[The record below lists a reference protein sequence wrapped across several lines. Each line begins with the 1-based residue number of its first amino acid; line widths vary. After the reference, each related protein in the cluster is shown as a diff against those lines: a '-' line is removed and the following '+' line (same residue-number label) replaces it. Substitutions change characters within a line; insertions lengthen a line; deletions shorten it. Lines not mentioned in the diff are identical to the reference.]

1 MLTTLFLHSY
11 HFLPLTFLSL
21 GQRALVSVSHEY
33 IINIAIRRS
42 YIFLITLVLQS
53 IMTLEP
59 LELVLCRKM
68 SCHCCPCDHS
78 GTIRQYFS
86 NINFIKIIQRLL
98 NWTGTVITLPVI
110 TVITVIALRLK
121 RTLSSV
127 GPAVLSTLLKPT
139 LF

>member
-21 GQRALVSVSHEY
+21 GHCALVSVSHEY
-33 IINIAIRRS
+33 IINIVIHCS

-68 SCHCCPCDHS
+68 SCNCCPCDHS
-78 GTIRQYFS
+78 STIIDSISAILIYG
-86 NINFIKIIQRLL
+86 IIQRLL
-98 NWTGTVITLPVI
+98 NWTGRVITL
-110 TVITVIALRLK
+110 
-121 RTLSSV
+121 
-127 GPAVLSTLLKPT
+127 
-139 LF
+139 

>member
-11 HFLPLTFLSL
+11 HFLPLTFLLL
-21 GQRALVSVSHEY
+21 GHCALVSVSHEY
-33 IINIAIRRS
+33 IINITIHCS

-78 GTIRQYFS
+78 STIREYFS
-86 NINFIKIIQRLL
+86 YFNLWNNSKV
-98 NWTGTVITLPVI
+98 T
-110 TVITVIALRLK
+110 
-121 RTLSSV
+121 
-127 GPAVLSTLLKPT
+127 
-139 LF
+139 